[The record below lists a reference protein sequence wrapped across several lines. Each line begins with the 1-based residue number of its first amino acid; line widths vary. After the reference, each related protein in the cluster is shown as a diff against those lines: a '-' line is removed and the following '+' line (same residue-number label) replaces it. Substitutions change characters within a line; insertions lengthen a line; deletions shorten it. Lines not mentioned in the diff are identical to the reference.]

1 MGLYIIHSGING
13 THFTFLQV
21 GSNGVIS
28 FQEGFSHHQPVLF
41 PSGVSFAFLL
51 APFWSDI
58 DLTTNGS
65 IRYQIHDQLNSA
77 LLLQVNDFI
86 SNYTDS
92 SFTGTWMLVVE
103 WTEVVE
109 HETSNPVIISPSIT
123 IYTQSLIDSVVINWD
138 DTDACMDSVY
148 YW

>member
-1 MGLYIIHSGING
+1 MVLYIMHSGING

-28 FQEGFSHHQPVLF
+28 FQEGFSQHYPVLF

-58 DLTTNGS
+58 DPTIYGL

-103 WTEVVE
+103 WAEVVK
-109 HETSNPVIISPSIT
+109 HDTTNPV
-123 IYTQSLIDSVVINWD
+123 SLN
-138 DTDACMDSVY
+138 Y
-148 YW
+148 

>member
-1 MGLYIIHSGING
+1 MHSGING

-28 FQEGFSHHQPVLF
+28 FQEGFSQHYPVLF
-41 PSGVSFAFLL
+41 SSGVSFAFLL

-58 DLTTNGS
+58 DPTIYGL

-103 WTEVVE
+103 WAEVVK
-109 HETSNPVIISPSIT
+109 HDTTNPV
-123 IYTQSLIDSVVINWD
+123 SLN
-138 DTDACMDSVY
+138 Y
-148 YW
+148 